1 MKFQA
6 LIGDRAFDLQLD
18 GPDGTLVVDGASVAV
33 RFERIA
39 EREVLLLLE
48 GRSYPFTVEPQDDGT
63 LHLTHAG
70 RSLTVRLKTE
80 RDLLLE
86 RFGVEDADAAAER
99 ELRAPMPG
107 LVLSVLAEAGQTVEE
122 GAGLVVLEAMKMEN
136 ELRAAAAVTVAAV
149 HVEPGQP
156 VGKNDLLISFA

>member
-6 LIGDRAFDLQLD
+6 LVNDRSFDLALD
-18 GPDGTLVVDGASVAV
+18 GDALTLDGAPAHAT
-33 RFERIA
+33 FQRIA
-39 EREVLLLLE
+39 PNEVLLLLD
-48 GRSYPFTVEPQDDGT
+48 GRSYPFTAEPQDDGT
-63 LHLTHAG
+63 VRLTHAG
-70 RSLTVRLKTE
+70 RSFTVRVKTE

-86 RFGVEDADAAAER
+86 VFGVEEAGTAAAR

-107 LVLSVLAEAGQTVEE
+107 LVLSILVEEGQEVEE

-136 ELRAAAAVTVAAV
+136 ELRAASAGTVAAV

-156 VGKNDLLISFA
+156 VGKNDLLVSFE